1 MNWSKLLSSTRP
13 GSPSGSGHITRSE
26 FEKDYDR
33 IIFSTPFR
41 SLQDKTQV
49 FPLPEE
55 DFVHNRL
62 THSLEVASVG
72 RSLGKLVG
80 EQIIAEHRE
89 LEEIITPGDFGAIV
103 SAAALAHDVGNPP
116 FGHSGEG
123 AISEFFKQHPVAV
136 GLKSKLSLVEW
147 TDLINFEGNAQ
158 GYRLLNQKHQGLQL
172 TYATLGAFSKYPRQS
187 LLSDEQDETRKS
199 QKKFGYF
206 QTEQHV
212 FQQMAEELG
221 LVELS
226 EGRAWSRHPLT
237 FLVEAADDICYHIID
252 LEDGCTLGLVSF
264 SETVD
269 LIKGIITDRFDQE
282 KLDALP
288 TLSEK
293 LAILRAMAINELIAQ
308 CVKAFNEH
316 EPQILAGD
324 FDQALTEV
332 IPATSQLNQISAVS
346 VQKIYRARIV
356 LEKEVAGFEILSGL
370 LEVILGAVVRKY
382 HNFATGKDKTV
393 MRLLPATITHQLEN
407 ADLYQSCRSVLD
419 FISGMTDTRAL
430 TLFRKL
436 KGMSMPA

>member
-1 MNWSKLLSSTRP
+1 MNWQQLLSSTRP
-13 GSPSGSGHITRSE
+13 GKESRGGHITRSE

-80 EQIIAEHRE
+80 HEVIGKNKE
-89 LEEIITPGDFGAIV
+89 LADMVTPEDFGAIV

-136 GLKSKLSLVEW
+136 GIKSKLNLDQW
-147 TDLINFEGNAQ
+147 TDLVNFEGNAQ
-158 GYRLLNQKHQGLQL
+158 GFRLLNQKSQGLQL

-187 LLSDEQDETRKS
+187 LLPEADKSRRS
-199 QKKFGYF
+199 QKKFGYYQSEKEIF
-206 QTEQHV
+206 V
-212 FQQMAEELG
+212 AVAEGLG
-221 LVELS
+221 LVEQIDN
-226 EGRAWSRHPLT
+226 RAWCRHPLA
-237 FLVEAADDICYHIID
+237 FLVEAADDICYAIID
-252 LEDGCTLGLVSF
+252 LEDGCTLGLVTLE
-264 SETVD
+264 ETID
-269 LIKGIITDRFDQE
+269 LLKGIIADRFDRK

-308 CVKAFNEH
+308 CVECFIQNEN
-316 EPQILAGD
+316 EILEGN
-324 FDQALTEV
+324 FDTSLTEC
-332 IPATSQLNQISAVS
+332 IAASPDLSMISAVS
-346 VQKIYRARIV
+346 VEKIYRSRIV
-356 LEKEVAGFEILSGL
+356 LEKEVAGFEVMYGL
-370 LEVILGAVVRKY
+370 LETILGAVVRKGN
-382 HNFATGKDKTV
+382 NFESVKDKTV
-393 MRLLPATITHQLEN
+393 IRLLPEQVKHQLNN
-407 ADLYQSCRSVLD
+407 ADIYQSCRVILD
-419 FISGMTDTRAL
+419 FISGMTDSRAL

-436 KGMSMPA
+436 KGMSYPSM